1 MRDRGASNLALRVAS
16 AAIGIPAVL
25 VVDYL
30 GGWTFALAAAVI
42 SVLGT
47 MEFYRMLRDAGYRPF
62 MLAGLVSTAA
72 MAALPIFVR
81 PPQTLWIA
89 ILVLL
94 LAVAGAYYLI
104 PDLYRS
110 GLLNW
115 SMTLI
120 PVVYV
125 GLLLGHLAW
134 LRQDDRGAWWV
145 FSALVITW
153 AYDTGAYVAGS
164 GYGRHAFMAHV
175 SARKTREGVMG
186 GLLLATLA
194 GLLAVPTVQLTV
206 WQGLLLGCLIGVAA
220 QIGDLV
226 ESMIKRQT
234 GVKDSGAIL
243 PGHGGLLDRIDSLL
257 FTAPLVAYVALLLGY
272 AS

>member
-1 MRDRGASNLALRVAS
+1 MRDRGASNLTLRVAT
-16 AAIGIPAVL
+16 AAIGVPAVL

-42 SVLGT
+42 AVVGT
-47 MEFYRMLRDAGYRPF
+47 MELYQMLRHAGYRPF
-62 MLAGLVSTAA
+62 VLVGLASTAG
-72 MAALPIFVR
+72 MAALPIFVQ
-81 PPQTLWIA
+81 PPQTAWIA
-89 ILVLL
+89 LLVLL
-94 LAVAGAYYLI
+94 LGVAGAHYLT
-104 PDLYRS
+104 PELYRL
-110 GLLNW
+110 GMLNW
-115 SMTLI
+115 AMTLA
-120 PVVYV
+120 PVLYV

-134 LRQDDRGAWWV
+134 LRQDHRGAWWV

-164 GYGRHAFMAHV
+164 GYGRRPFMAHI

-194 GLLAVPTVQLTV
+194 GLLAVPTVRLTV
-206 WQGLLLGCLIGVAA
+206 WQGLLLGCLVGVTA
-220 QIGDLV
+220 QTGDLV
-226 ESMIKRQT
+226 ESMIKRQM
-234 GVKDSGAIL
+234 GVKDSGTLL

-272 AS
+272 AP